1 MERVDVILPADAT
14 RDLPEVR
21 SIGLQ
26 DLRDALAKGLDDFW
40 AMPTHVIF
48 LSLIYPIAGIAIGW
62 ATLGY
67 DIVPLLYPIATGFA
81 LIGPFAAIGLYEL
94 SRRREMGLDTAWTHA
109 FDVRHSPSFPAILI
123 VGLLLLAIF
132 GIWLAMAQAIYVT
145 TFGYREPMA
154 LPTFAHNVLTTPEG
168 YSLIIVGN
176 VVGFLFA
183 VLSFSLSVVS
193 FPLLLDRNVGASVAI
208 ATSVRAVL
216 RNPVMMAM
224 WGLIV
229 TFGLVIGSLPL
240 FMGLA
245 VVMPVLG
252 HATWHLYRKVVV
264 PDLRPR
270 PEFQPR
276 PKPQRD
282 PSDFPAA
289 LFFPSGRKD
298 QT

>member
-40 AMPTHVIF
+40 AMPTHVVF

-67 DIVPLLYPIATGFA
+67 DVVPLLYPIATGFA

-94 SRRREMGLDTAWTHA
+94 SRRREMGLDTSWTHA
-109 FDVRHSPSFPAILI
+109 FDVRHSPSFQAILI

-132 GIWLAMAQAIYVT
+132 GIWLAMAHAIYVT
-145 TFGYREPMA
+145 TFGYRAPVA
-154 LPTFAHNVLTTPEG
+154 FPAFAHNVLTTPEG
-168 YSLIIVGN
+168 HNLIVIGN
-176 VVGFLFA
+176 AVGFLFA
-183 VLSFSLSVVS
+183 VLAFSLSVVS
-193 FPLLLDRNVGASVAI
+193 FPLLLDRNVGAAVAI

-216 RNPVMMAM
+216 RNPGAMAL

-229 TFGLVIGSLPL
+229 ATGLIIGSLPFFL
-240 FMGLA
+240 GLA

-264 PDLRPR
+264 PDPRPR
-270 PEFQPR
+270 PEFHPR
-276 PKPQRD
+276 RKAQRD

-289 LFFPSGRKD
+289 LFFPSSRKD
-298 QT
+298 EM